1 MSQENVEIVRRGF
14 ELFVVGDLEAVA
26 GLLSEEAEV
35 PDAAGV
41 AASDAA
47 EGTRR
52 GPQGFIDSSQAAF
65 EAFEDYSVEALEFID
80 AGDAVVVP
88 VRISGRGRASRVDVE
103 THLTQ
108 VWTLC
113 DGKIVRGEVYRTRDD
128 ALEAA
133 GLRE

>member
-1 MSQENVEIVRRGF
+1 MSEENVGIVRRGF
-14 ELFVVGDLEAVA
+14 ELFVAGDLEAVA
-26 GLLSEEAEV
+26 GLFSEEAEV

-52 GPQGFIDSSQAAF
+52 GPQGFIDSSLAAF
-65 EAFEDYSVEALEFID
+65 EAFEDYSVEPLEFID

-88 VRISGRGRASRVDVE
+88 TRISGRGRASRVDVE

-108 VWTLC
+108 VWILR
-113 DGKIVRGEVYRTRDD
+113 DGKIVRGEVYRTRDA
-128 ALEAA
+128 ALEAT
-133 GLRE
+133 GLSE